1 MEYKRFNEVLE
12 TTVNKCIDTLSIK
25 SNEYATED
33 RLHNFKVAAEIQNCT
48 PITALAG
55 MMAKHTVSVY
65 DLIQRQ
71 ENGFVVSREMWDEKI
86 GDSIN
91 YLILLSALVQ
101 EKFDEDAH
109 TEWVERFENNTPT
122 LGEKLDREYTPD
134 SSVDLHY
141 VDEHKPY
148 TVKFFAG
155 LVSDI
160 PDRYRKLK
168 CAKAVATV
176 PNMIIVE
183 YDKYLITPDS
193 EE

>member
-1 MEYKRFNEVLE
+1 MKYDRFNEVLE
-12 TTVNKCIDTLSIK
+12 TTIKKCIDTLSVK

-65 DLIQRQ
+65 DLIKKQ

-101 EKFDEDAH
+101 ERFDEE
-109 TEWVERFENNTPT
+109 TEGACICATPAADIKGLIEYMKDET
-122 LGEKLDREYTPD
+122 ARLEKLSDDINSCDHENTYK
-134 SSVDLHY
+134 SGYS
-141 VDEHKPY
+141 
-148 TVKFFAG
+148 AG
-155 LVSDI
+155 
-160 PDRYRKLK
+160 K
-168 CAKAVATV
+168 CAGASELARTV
-176 PNMIIVE
+176 SL
-183 YDKYLITPDS
+183 YLSNGTGKL
-193 EE
+193 